1 MLEYRSEESSSVTYI
16 LALANRS
23 TLRTVVILQKTQPH
37 AVAAP
42 YVQTLHLRRRNRPTA
57 HAACTTCGQGKW
69 SRHPLAPPPPPSRD
83 LKTMNNTIN
92 RRTTTTCGIAT
103 CDYVSGCLCLARFG
117 RRGGGG
123 AIQGKR
129 ARFGPVMK
137 AACFSSNNGNLG
149 DVAE

>member
-1 MLEYRSEESSSVTYI
+1 MNNPCASV
-16 LALANRS
+16 R
-23 TLRTVVILQKTQPH
+23 VHVE
-37 AVAAP
+37 AP
-42 YVQTLHLRRRNRPTA
+42 RR
-57 HAACTTCGQGKW
+57 Q
-69 SRHPLAPPPPPSRD
+69 SRD
-83 LKTMNNTIN
+83 HKTMNNTIN
-92 RRTTTTCGIAT
+92 RGHDTNKGKTT

-137 AACFSSNNGNLG
+137 AACFSNSNGNLG